1 MYTSGHKQ
9 QVGQKKIKK
18 CANIIGKP
26 VISACMNGG
35 DLPHHTA
42 IAWTG
47 SNSAYIVNLKK
58 ETALEYVRNGKFIL
72 KRVTLPFKVFIVPMT
87 VEQKLAKQKLNDFK
101 IDEKVDNDW
110 EKLKKLQG
118 NDYIEDVKRDTQEA
132 IERMKKRFQPKVM
145 PPAGEETL
153 YQRFIRSAEEL
164 KEEVKQDIISNTY
177 KDMT

>member
-87 VEQKLAKQKLNDFK
+87 EEQKLAKQKLNDFK

-118 NDYIEDVKRDTQEA
+118 NDYVEEIKKDTQAA
-132 IERMKKRFQPKVM
+132 IERMRERFKPKM
-145 PPAGEETL
+145 MPAGEETL
-153 YQRFIRSAEEL
+153 YQKYIRSAEEL
-164 KEEVKQDIISNTY
+164 KEEVRHGVKTISY
-177 KDMT
+177 EDMT